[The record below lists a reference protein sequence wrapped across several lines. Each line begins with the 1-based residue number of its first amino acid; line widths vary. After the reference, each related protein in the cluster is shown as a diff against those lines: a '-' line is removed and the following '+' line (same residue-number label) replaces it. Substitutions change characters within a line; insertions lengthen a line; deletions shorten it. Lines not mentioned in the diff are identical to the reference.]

1 VKIILMLLAV
11 FSSFAAVA
19 HDQNHRIVYQASDL
33 VSWCRD
39 EAQARYVARN
49 ITPYNWTASYH
60 DRSNILYVDGRLRV
74 HDTDVDVH
82 CRLASGARLEYGV
95 IEINDPAL

>member
-1 VKIILMLLAV
+1 MKIILMLLAV

-19 HDQNHRIVYQASDL
+19 HDQDHRIVYQASDL

>member
-1 VKIILMLLAV
+1 MRRTTLLLAA
-11 FSSFAAVA
+11 FLPFAASA
-19 HDQNHRIVYQASDL
+19 HDPQHRVIYQASDL

-39 EAQARYVARN
+39 EATARYVARN

-74 HDTDVDVH
+74 HDSDVDVR
-82 CRLASGARLEYGV
+82 CRLASGARLEYAV
-95 IEINDPAL
+95 IEIDDPAL

>member
-1 VKIILMLLAV
+1 MKILIILLAA
-11 FSSFAAVA
+11 SLPHAASA
-19 HDQNHRIVYQASDL
+19 HDQQHRVVYQASDL

-39 EAQARYVARN
+39 EAEARYVARN

-74 HDTDVDVH
+74 HDSDVEVH
-82 CRLASGARLEYGV
+82 CRLANGARLEYGA
-95 IEINDPAL
+95 IEIEDPSL

>member
-1 VKIILMLLAV
+1 MKIILMLLAV

>member
-1 VKIILMLLAV
+1 MKTLTMLLAALLPV
-11 FSSFAAVA
+11 AATA
-19 HDQNHRIVYQASDL
+19 HDHQDRVVYQASDL

-49 ITPYNWTASYH
+49 ITPYNWTAAYH

-74 HDTDVDVH
+74 HDSDVEVH
-82 CRLASGARLEYGV
+82 CRLASGARLEFGA
-95 IEINDPAL
+95 IEIDDPTL

>member
-19 HDQNHRIVYQASDL
+19 HDQDHRIVYQASDL